1 MRDLVVTENITLD
14 GVIDASGGWFSVTD
28 DPEVDQS
35 DLREA
40 LGEQS
45 AAADAVLLGRVT
57 FEEMRGY
64 WPEQTDDTTGVTD
77 YLNRVSKYV
86 VSGTLGDPAWEPTT
100 VLPADGFED
109 GIRALKAEPG
119 RDIVTTGSI
128 TLVHALIGAGLVD
141 EYRLFVYPSS
151 SAAAGECFPT
161 GRRSRPCGWSRPG
174 RSAPGSC
181 SCATGRRPPEGGGP
195 AGCPGRWRR
204 WPGKGRGAGRSRP
217 HGA

>member
-141 EYRLFVYPSS
+141 EYRLSCTP
-151 SAAAGECFPT
+151 
-161 GRRSRPCGWSRPG
+161 
-174 RSAPGSC
+174 PGSC